1 MNIDHLREFL
11 ALAKTRSYQRT
22 SAELNVSQ
30 PALSK
35 HIQQMEREVGFAVFE
50 RMPQGVRVTRE
61 GQEFF
66 KSAARFLSE
75 FDGAVASIREQGGKG
90 QWRQSEVVVES
101 NRVSPLIRKLTSLA
115 TIRASKEL
123 PSLSVVYRSDVLMV
137 DDALVRDAVGL
148 LRRGE
153 ADVAIAH
160 VARSSKMRKACEVR
174 RLLKEP
180 LCAVLAAGDELSS
193 RESLAFSDIRDRT
206 FLDFEVHPGC
216 TESVFE
222 AFADEVG
229 EKPKKRYLHLL
240 ASQSEI
246 PLILESIEPGQ
257 VYVLAR
263 SVMGEADNGRREGVP
278 YAVVP
283 LVGDAAFVEVC
294 ALSRA
299 DENRACV
306 REYLDVLVAAAAEL
320 ERAGEPMAADR

>member
-1 MNIDHLREFL
+1 M
-11 ALAKTRSYQRT
+11 
-22 SAELNVSQ
+22 
-30 PALSK
+30 
-35 HIQQMEREVGFAVFE
+35 
-50 RMPQGVRVTRE
+50 
-61 GQEFF
+61 
-66 KSAARFLSE
+66 
-75 FDGAVASIREQGGKG
+75 
-90 QWRQSEVVVES
+90 
-101 NRVSPLIRKLTSLA
+101 
-115 TIRASKEL
+115 
-123 PSLSVVYRSDVLMV
+123 
-137 DDALVRDAVGL
+137 
-148 LRRGE
+148 
-153 ADVAIAH
+153 AIAH

-174 RLLKEP
+174 CLLKES

-306 REYLDVLVAAAAEL
+306 REYLDVLVAASCGIGARRRADGRRSVGFGCEGASLRRCRVAA
-320 ERAGEPMAADR
+320 AGRPTAPTPPRDRMEASEPSPGKQGTPPSND

>member
-115 TIRASKEL
+115 TIRASKNC
-123 PSLSVVYRSDVLMV
+123 
-137 DDALVRDAVGL
+137 
-148 LRRGE
+148 RRF
-153 ADVAIAH
+153 
-160 VARSSKMRKACEVR
+160 
-174 RLLKEP
+174 P
-180 LCAVLAAGDELSS
+180 LCTAATCSW
-193 RESLAFSDIRDRT
+193 
-206 FLDFEVHPGC
+206 
-216 TESVFE
+216 
-222 AFADEVG
+222 
-229 EKPKKRYLHLL
+229 
-240 ASQSEI
+240 
-246 PLILESIEPGQ
+246 
-257 VYVLAR
+257 
-263 SVMGEADNGRREGVP
+263 
-278 YAVVP
+278 
-283 LVGDAAFVEVC
+283 
-294 ALSRA
+294 
-299 DENRACV
+299 
-306 REYLDVLVAAAAEL
+306 
-320 ERAGEPMAADR
+320 